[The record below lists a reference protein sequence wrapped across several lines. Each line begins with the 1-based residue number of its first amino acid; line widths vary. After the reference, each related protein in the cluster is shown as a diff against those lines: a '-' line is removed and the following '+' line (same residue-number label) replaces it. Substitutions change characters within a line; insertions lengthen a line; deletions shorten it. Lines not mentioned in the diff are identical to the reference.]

1 MTNFV
6 CCEDGEKEYGYDE
19 LTDHE
24 KYDCSAT
31 ESQCSLRQHGDMGF
45 CFDEGFYCENEI
57 GLYWKN
63 ALLSVSENEEVDTY
77 GCYFGNLLGGDAL
90 LDDSC
95 DFP

>member
-6 CCEDGEKEYGYDE
+6 CFVDWEKDYGLGG

-24 KYDCSAT
+24 EYDCSAT
-31 ESQCSLRQHGDMGF
+31 GSQCSLKQHGDMDF

-63 ALLSVSENEEVDTY
+63 ALWSVSENEEVDTY

-90 LDDSC
+90 LDDNY
-95 DFP
+95 DP